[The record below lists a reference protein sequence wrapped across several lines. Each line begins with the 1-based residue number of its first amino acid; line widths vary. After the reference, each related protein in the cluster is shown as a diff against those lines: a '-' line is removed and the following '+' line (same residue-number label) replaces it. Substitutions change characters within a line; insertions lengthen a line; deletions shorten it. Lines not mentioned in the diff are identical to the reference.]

1 LKIIYQGFLI
11 GEEQITLNALRRF
24 IDLKK
29 SFSLERYTLVLKI
42 TDTWGFPPAVDINP
56 TIISEDMVVA
66 TTIRGDTNQEGKYVF
81 NNLLPASYR
90 LRMSYKTFR
99 LEDNFTLEKAMTLDV
114 KFPAEFTLNF
124 SIFNSY
130 ANRLSS
136 GDISFQ
142 RNGKTA
148 STSIQQN
155 GTASAMV
162 PPGDYMILVHADN
175 KLIAQQQIQ
184 VRGEKTMDIVTTQ
197 GSFLHTLIVYLGL
210 LLVICTFVF
219 CLWKKKVA
227 IGLKFFTIGLFLI
240 ALVSPWWTLSGEEN
254 TISTTT
260 NTFVVPPQIITLTT
274 SPDSIGGEI
283 SAVPEEVTMVL
294 GVLSLL
300 VAVTCF
306 ILFLSFLTMKR
317 LRKTTMILSFFSI
330 VILFLSVVIFFYV
343 FSQLTQVG
351 VGSFMGNG
359 NLDVTIP
366 GKAEQTT
373 ISCSWGPGIG
383 FYLLIPSLIL
393 LILTLFIKRIEKKFI
408 RKK

>member
-1 LKIIYQGFLI
+1 
-11 GEEQITLNALRRF
+11 
-24 IDLKK
+24 
-29 SFSLERYTLVLKI
+29 
-42 TDTWGFPPAVDINP
+42 
-56 TIISEDMVVA
+56 
-66 TTIRGDTNQEGKYVF
+66 
-81 NNLLPASYR
+81 
-90 LRMSYKTFR
+90 
-99 LEDNFTLEKAMTLDV
+99 
-114 KFPAEFTLNF
+114 
-124 SIFNSY
+124 
-130 ANRLSS
+130 
-136 GDISFQ
+136 
-142 RNGKTA
+142 
-148 STSIQQN
+148 
-155 GTASAMV
+155 
-162 PPGDYMILVHADN
+162 
-175 KLIAQQQIQ
+175 
-184 VRGEKTMDIVTTQ
+184 
-197 GSFLHTLIVYLGL
+197 
-210 LLVICTFVF
+210 
-219 CLWKKKVA
+219 
-227 IGLKFFTIGLFLI
+227 
-240 ALVSPWWTLSGEEN
+240 LSGEEN

-359 NLDVTIP
+359 NLDVTIL